1 MEPPRD
7 MQLVWRKETKHMN
20 DIPKNWYASKTV
32 WGGILALVVPML
44 GLVLHLN
51 ISDAQVQEVATDL
64 SLIGGAAAGLW
75 AIYGRLKAS
84 APIAGT
90 QAAQAI
96 QPQAKG

>member
-1 MEPPRD
+1 
-7 MQLVWRKETKHMN
+7 MN
-20 DIPKNWYASKTV
+20 GLPKDWYQSRTI

-84 APIAGT
+84 APISGT
-90 QAAQAI
+90 QAAQQI
-96 QPQAKG
+96 QPQAKGQ